1 MLGED
6 LLQLLLHRVLL
17 PRERKLSQKIEGKLT
32 LTLPPAMHALK
43 FIYKDAVENLDRE
56 KTRNKELEK
65 ELKKKEEVIDKI
77 NKQLSFLPELMG
89 DLAKK
94 NSDLKRSKKEKE
106 NVSEELRRLKEL
118 VKLNDAGMSGLEKKR
133 EKVKLMKQIEA
144 QNEELEQVKGEMR
157 KLKEESEKVNA
168 MLNLI
173 LFPKLSIL

>member
-1 MLGED
+1 M
-6 LLQLLLHRVLL
+6 
-17 PRERKLSQKIEGKLT
+17 
-32 LTLPPAMHALK
+32 
-43 FIYKDAVENLDRE
+43 DRE
-56 KTRNKELEK
+56 KTSQQGKELEK

-118 VKLNDAGMSGLEKKR
+118 VKLNDAGMTGLEKKR

-144 QNEELEQVKGEMR
+144 LNEKLEQVKGEMR

>member
-1 MLGED
+1 M
-6 LLQLLLHRVLL
+6 
-17 PRERKLSQKIEGKLT
+17 SQKIEGKLT
-32 LTLPPAMHALK
+32 LSLPHAMHALK
-43 FIYKDAVENLDRE
+43 FIYKDAEENLDRE

-118 VKLNDAGMSGLEKKR
+118 VKLNDAGMTGLEKKR

-144 QNEELEQVKGEMR
+144 QNEELKQVKGEMR
-157 KLKEESEKVNA
+157 KLKEESEKVNS

-173 LFPKLSIL
+173 LFSKLSIL